1 MHVKENIQKSRRNPN
16 ANLSEAKAPLTRHTA
31 SGPRSHPGSSPAAG
45 LRAGRAPTHPWRL
58 QAERGRPGEPRSGRL
73 GSGRPRSR
81 CAPKRS
87 MARPRRRR
95 PSARAPAPRPAD
107 SLGRRGWRALRLRG
121 VGWGGVRGTLLRAR
135 GGLDGWRA
143 LPDPVPTQLRCDGT
157 CRRPRG
163 QKGEFLGV
171 RKVFRPSGRG
181 APGAR
186 SSNPTSALG
195 RALRPWPGTWTALG
209 LGFRDRRLPGMTV
222 PSWRQD

>member
-1 MHVKENIQKSRRNPN
+1 MAGGAPQREARQRKAPQPLCAQAEHGEAAEAEAKR
-16 ANLSEAKAPLTRHTA
+16 AGTCSEASRQ
-31 SGPRSHPGSSPAAG
+31 PGAAGVAGPAA
-45 LRAGRAPTHPWRL
+45 P
-58 QAERGRPGEPRSGRL
+58 RG
-73 GSGRPRSR
+73 
-81 CAPKRS
+81 
-87 MARPRRRR
+87 
-95 PSARAPAPRPAD
+95 
-107 SLGRRGWRALRLRG
+107 G

-143 LPDPVPTQLRCDGT
+143 LPDPVPTQLRRDGT
-157 CRRPRG
+157 CRRPLG

-171 RKVFRPSGRG
+171 REVFRPSGRG